1 MAGSPAH
8 PAPPKPGHPLTPPAP
23 TWSPISQAQRRR
35 EAEQAVLASCTF
47 APDIMP
53 AAGSPL
59 SAKFAG
65 RAKGHID
72 LQVSGGKA
80 GYAPGAAG
88 AGLTSAAVTRE
99 L

>member
-8 PAPPKPGHPLTPPAP
+8 PAPPKPGHPLTHPAP
-23 TWSPISQAQRRR
+23 TWSPISQAQRQR
-35 EAEQAVLASCTF
+35 EAKQAALASCTF
-47 APDIMP
+47 APDIAP

-72 LQVSGGKA
+72 LQVTCGEADA
-80 GYAPGAAG
+80 GQA
-88 AGLTSAAVTRE
+88 SAAVMRQ